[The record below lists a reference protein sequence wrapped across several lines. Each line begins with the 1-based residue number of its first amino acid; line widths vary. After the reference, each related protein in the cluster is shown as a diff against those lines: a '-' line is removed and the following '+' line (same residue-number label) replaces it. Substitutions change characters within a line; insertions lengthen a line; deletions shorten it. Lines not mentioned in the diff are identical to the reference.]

1 MTTTQINDN
10 TAVLR
15 DVFPAGSVAFV
26 SGASRGIGAACAT
39 ALAAAGCNLAITYR
53 RKENEAA
60 QIAES
65 IEAIGRQCITMQMDV
80 TDENQVTR
88 AFRIIRQH
96 YGRLDAAVLK

>member
-1 MTTTQINDN
+1 MTTTQINDT

-65 IEAIGRQCITMQMDV
+65 IEACLLFTTPSPRDRSLSRMTTTAC
-80 TDENQVTR
+80 
-88 AFRIIRQH
+88 
-96 YGRLDAAVLK
+96 K

>member
-65 IEAIGRQCITMQMDV
+65 IEAIGRQCITCLLYTSPSPRDK
-80 TDENQVTR
+80 
-88 AFRIIRQH
+88 RQS
-96 YGRLDAAVLK
+96 RMPSSA